1 MMICDAFSPRISR
14 IGNYNCRTVLSNT
27 GSTFLFIYF
36 SIINGLGYDIYL
48 TYSSYLFVI
57 TSSCSNGREDDKFQ
71 LIRSIFSIDLANS

>member
-1 MMICDAFSPRISR
+1 MTLSR
-14 IGNYNCRTVLSNT
+14 RESLESVTITVVPFFPTL
-27 GSTFLFIYF
+27 TFLFIYF

-57 TSSCSNGREDDKFQ
+57 ASSCSNGREDDKFQ